1 MVDPLPSFVRAQLL
15 AFSAAP
21 TPPTSRRISGIPTS
35 VEQAKNNWCWA
46 AVTSAVML
54 CRNHPEA
61 ALSQRDIVRRVLG
74 SDRNETA
81 QLFLSL
87 NEFQIGYLTSA
98 GSDLFEPSTKE
109 AIVNHV
115 AAGLP
120 VAIHIAWDGSSS
132 DGHAV
137 CAFGLDSTGQEAA
150 LWIYDPSAKDSD
162 DDNEKLVPISQMM
175 RFEDGVSN
183 GTMGSWV
190 ATFRITSP

>member
-1 MVDPLPSFVRAQLL
+1 MVEPLPSFVRAQALD
-15 AFSAAP
+15 FNAAP
-21 TPPTSRRISGIPTS
+21 TPPTSMRIIGFPTS
-35 VEQAKNNWCWA
+35 AEQAKSNWCWA
-46 AVTSAVML
+46 AVTSAIMV
-54 CRNHPEA
+54 CRSHPEA
-61 ALSQRDIVRRVLG
+61 ASSQRDIVRRVLG
-74 SDRNETA
+74 SELDETA

-87 NEFQIGYLTSA
+87 NAFQIGYSTSA
-98 GSDLFEPSTKE
+98 GSDLFEPGTKA
-109 AIVNHV
+109 AIVNHI
-115 AAGLP
+115 ASGLP

-162 DDNEKLVPISQMM
+162 DDNEKLVPISQMT

-183 GTMGSWV
+183 GTTGSWV